1 MGGDGT
7 VGKGR
12 ALIMITRRRLI
23 KGVFAGISALPVIT
37 PKLMAEDR
45 EEDSAWIYN
54 PAGITEGG
62 SFVDELL
69 RKETTRHEN
78 GKPPLLGDFP
88 PMNIECIYAREMHA
102 TVNRLFYQRGW
113 GDGLPIVPPTEDLV
127 KAMLKC
133 TDMGPDEDVG
143 LIEPMKGRATV
154 TKIAVNAVMAGCR
167 PEYLPVVIAA
177 VTVIA
182 DPDFSLLGVSTT
194 TNPDTPMIIVN
205 GPITKQLDIN
215 AGTNA
220 LGRGRE
226 ANATIGRALHLVAQN
241 IGGSK
246 PGITD
251 LSCLGQPGEFAMC
264 LAENEEKNPWGTLHT
279 ELGYPRDANVVTAV
293 AAEGIHSI
301 LGIGWDDEGYLSL
314 VSDHLASLDRSAR
327 PVFLLIIAQ
336 DTAAMLARKGW
347 TKDSIRK
354 FIFDHARLPFPKYK
368 KRFIETRKVN
378 GVPDW
383 VLQNTDP
390 MAMIPVPFMDH
401 LVILV
406 AGGTGEKSMLI
417 PVWGGM
423 KKPLSR
429 EIRLPSDWEDILRDA
444 KKRDVP

>member
-1 MGGDGT
+1 
-7 VGKGR
+7 
-12 ALIMITRRRLI
+12 MITRRRLL
-23 KGVFAGISALPVIT
+23 KGAIAGISTLPVIT
-37 PKLMAEDR
+37 PKLMAQDN
-45 EEDSAWIYN
+45 EEESAWIYN
-54 PAGITEGG
+54 PAGITPSGV
-62 SFVDELL
+62 FVDELL
-69 RKETTRHEN
+69 LKETTGREN

-88 PMNIECIYAREMHA
+88 RMNVECIYAREMYA

-113 GDGLPIVPPTEDLV
+113 GDGLPIVPPAEDLV

-133 TDMGPDEDVG
+133 TDMGPEEVVG
-143 LIEPMKGRATV
+143 LIEPMKGQATV

-177 VTVIA
+177 VKVIA

-205 GPITKQLDIN
+205 GPIVRQLEIN

-279 ELGYPRDANVVTAV
+279 ELGYPKDANVVTVV

-301 LGIGWDDEGYLSL
+301 LGIGWNDEGYLSL
-314 VSDHLASLDRSAR
+314 VSDHLAGLDRSVR
-327 PVFLLIIAQ
+327 PMVILIIAQ
-336 DTAAMLARKGW
+336 DTAAMLAGKGW
-347 TKDSIRK
+347 TKESIRK
-354 FIFDHARLPFPKYK
+354 FVYEHARIPFSKYK

-378 GVPDW
+378 GVPSW
-383 VLQNTDP
+383 VLENTDP
-390 MAMIPVPFMDH
+390 AAMIPVPFMNH
-401 LVILV
+401 LLILV

-417 PVWGGM
+417 PVWSGM

-429 EIRLPSDWEDILRDA
+429 EIRLPSNWEDILKRA
-444 KKRDVP
+444 KQSTVQ